1 MGKPKLAYRKIP
13 KISPWAYI
21 FQMPFLRGLFL
32 EGLLF
37 GGAYVQREI
46 YVSKL
51 IGLACSGKE
60 IHHFCFVYL
69 YWRAHSKF
77 WRDDLME
84 GFSRYDF
91 GGLIWAYTW
100 GGL

>member
-1 MGKPKLAYRKIP
+1 M
-13 KISPWAYI
+13 
-21 FQMPFLRGLFL
+21 

-46 YVSKL
+46 CVSKL

-60 IHHFCFVYL
+60 IHHFCSVYL
-69 YWRAHSKF
+69 YWTAHSKF

-91 GGLIWAYTW
+91 GGLYMGVYM
-100 GGL
+100 GGLIIFGILR

>member
-1 MGKPKLAYRKIP
+1 M
-13 KISPWAYI
+13 
-21 FQMPFLRGLFL
+21 

-46 YVSKL
+46 CVSKL

-60 IHHFCFVYL
+60 IHHFCSVYL
-69 YWRAHSKF
+69 YWTAHSKF

-100 GGL
+100 GAYNFQNFTVKNILINRIDFTVLL